1 MEWEPISKLVLQTRI
16 DQGFARMT
24 PSQQRFWNAIRIDPQ
39 KWQQHPH
46 GDQGGGFWVV
56 AVIGRTVVWYN
67 DIEEGFNRSN
77 YSAHGVIDEYWCNDD
92 ELEWTVKYL
101 LTAIERGHDI
111 LKVVRIGPQ

>member
-1 MEWEPISKLVLQTRI
+1 MVLFLPQSVFRLDSLTPRWSGLRGLSSMDWEPISKLVLQTRI

-39 KWQQHPH
+39 KWRQHPH

-67 DIEEGFNRSN
+67 DIEDGFNRSN
-77 YSAHGVIDEYWCNDD
+77 YSAHGVI
-92 ELEWTVKYL
+92 
-101 LTAIERGHDI
+101 
-111 LKVVRIGPQ
+111 